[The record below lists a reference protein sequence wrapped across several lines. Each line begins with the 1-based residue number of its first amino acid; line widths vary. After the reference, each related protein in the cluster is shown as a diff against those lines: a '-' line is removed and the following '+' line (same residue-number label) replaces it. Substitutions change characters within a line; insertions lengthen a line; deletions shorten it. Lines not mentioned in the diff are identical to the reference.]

1 MQGQDLK
8 SEAPRPPARAKE
20 LLGHA
25 RFRLGAVVALAVAAG
40 LIAWAVIGSD
50 DNSSPKANTV
60 TVSPV
65 GPVGLSAQGLRNRTA
80 SLKQPIYWA
89 GPKPGYVYEL
99 TRTDTGNVYVRY
111 LPPGANPGAPGAP
124 YLIIATYPYANAL
137 EALSAVSNGR
147 QLGLPG
153 GGIALVDEKY
163 PKSVHVAFPGI
174 NYQIEVYDP
183 SPARSRQV
191 AVSGDVRPVR

>member
-8 SEAPRPPARAKE
+8 SEAPRSPERARE
-20 LLGHA
+20 LLGHP
-25 RFRLGAVVALAVAAG
+25 RVRLGAVVALAVVAG
-40 LIAWAVIGSD
+40 LIAWAIIGSG
-50 DNSSPKANTV
+50 DNSSPKANTA

-65 GPVGLSAQGLRNRTA
+65 GPVGLSAQGLRNRVA
-80 SLKQPIYWA
+80 SLNQPIYWA

-99 TRTDTGNVYVRY
+99 TRTDSGNVYVRY

-124 YLIIATYPYANAL
+124 YLIIATYPFGNAL
-137 EALSAVSNGR
+137 QALIAVSHGK
-147 QLGLPG
+147 QLNLPG

-163 PKSVHVAFPGI
+163 PKSVHVAFPGV

-183 SPARSRQV
+183 SPARSRRV